1 MFFASAATGVSA
13 IPGVHKVDVNPF
25 TGSILILHERS
36 LKDVGIAAAEASL
49 FTIGNA
55 NPAPITPPAIAIDPK
70 LVVGAGLG
78 VLALS
83 ELINGRIM
91 PPAITLAWYAASLTG
106 LISNIGS
113 VDGGE

>member
-13 IPGVHKVDVNPF
+13 ISGVHKVDVNPF

-91 PPAITLAWYAASLTG
+91 PPAITLAWYAANLTG
-106 LISNIGS
+106 LFSNIGS